1 MVRKKRNF
9 KKYTEATSLPEIY
22 ALAIGFKNGKEESVG
37 VSLDGEPSRELTMGE
52 ATGYPLSLGFKMFL
66 NNEITERGV
75 IAPESKCIDHK
86 KLLMEIYE
94 LFGMKDTKIKV
105 NKSW

>member
-1 MVRKKRNF
+1 MYKRQ
-9 KKYTEATSLPEIY
+9 
-22 ALAIGFKNGKEESVG
+22 EECVG

-94 LFGMKDTKIKV
+94 LFGMKDAKIKV

>member
-1 MVRKKRNF
+1 MYIAMNRF
-9 KKYTEATSLPEIY
+9 LI
-22 ALAIGFKNGKEESVG
+22 KNGKEECVG
-37 VSLDGEPSRELTMGE
+37 VSLDGEPSRELSMGE
-52 ATGYPLSLGFKMFL
+52 ATGYPLFLGFKMFL

-94 LFGMKDTKIKV
+94 LFGMKDAKIKV